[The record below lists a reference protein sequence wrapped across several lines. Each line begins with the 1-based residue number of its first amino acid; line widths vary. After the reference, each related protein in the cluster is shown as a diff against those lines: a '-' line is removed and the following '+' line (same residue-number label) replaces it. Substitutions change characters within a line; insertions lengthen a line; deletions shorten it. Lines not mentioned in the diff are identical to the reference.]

1 MKRFLYSITA
11 LLVGCVFSCTPDKYE
26 VVEMGTVDM
35 SSIKEI
41 KLRMNHFQVLADGKA
56 QLEFCPLLITE
67 DGFEVQD
74 GRVDHT
80 QIEYYTSTGETL
92 SKIYSTSDKSL
103 IGQEIK
109 VYAKIKGQDV
119 TSNTVAFSVADPS
132 ILDTYTE
139 ITVPIVFHLVQSNND
154 IIEYG

>member
-80 QIEYYTSTGETL
+80 QIEYYL
-92 SKIYSTSDKSL
+92 SL
-103 IGQEIK
+103 IHI
-109 VYAKIKGQDV
+109 
-119 TSNTVAFSVADPS
+119 
-132 ILDTYTE
+132 
-139 ITVPIVFHLVQSNND
+139 
-154 IIEYG
+154 